1 MNPGIKPANA
11 IGHRV
16 LYLILCA
23 TLITGISS
31 CKKNKKVA
39 DVTAQ
44 TEASDEDL
52 EAKRRAEAERAE
64 RERLAREKAAAEAK
78 TKGTYARLEGYFA
91 SVAESGSVDLANRN
105 IREALNMFRSP
116 ETTVLIVIKEMDGQK
131 DYDRPT
137 NIRDY
142 LNYLKDT
149 KKNLNRI
156 NHLKIGDD
164 GKIQEV
170 ELIRQ

>member
-1 MNPGIKPANA
+1 MNKRIKPFNS
-11 IGHRV
+11 IGRRII
-16 LYLILCA
+16 YLILCGIM
-23 TLITGISS
+23 ITGVSS

-44 TEASDEDL
+44 TETPDEDL
-52 EAKRRAEAERAE
+52 EARKREEAERAE
-64 RERLAREKAAAEAK
+64 RERLAREKAAAEAR

-91 SVAESGSVDLANRN
+91 SVAESGNTDLANRN
-105 IREALNMFRSP
+105 IREALNMFSSP
-116 ETTVLIVIKEMDGQK
+116 ETTVLIVIKEIDGQK

-170 ELIRQ
+170 ELIRK

>member
-1 MNPGIKPANA
+1 MNLGIQLPNA
-11 IGHRV
+11 FGRRI
-16 LYLILCA
+16 LYLLICA
-23 TLITGISS
+23 TLITSVSS
-31 CKKNKKVA
+31 CKKNKKIA

-44 TEASDEDL
+44 TETPDEDL
-52 EAKRRAEAERAE
+52 EAKRRAEAEKAE

-91 SVAESGSVDLANRN
+91 SVAESGNVDLANRN
-105 IREALNMFRSP
+105 IREALNMFSSP
-116 ETTVLIVIKEMDGQK
+116 ETTVLIVIKEIDGEK

-170 ELIRQ
+170 ELIRK